1 MIRNRHKQFPSG
13 TNRKLH
19 ARSAGPFKVLQGVG
33 PNVYVLDLP
42 LDFGIN
48 FTFSTADLVAYQ
60 KQHPIPN
67 DPFEMPPNSP
77 LDDPIETSTP
87 LTLILTQKDNI
98 DVILDEQVF
107 FY

>member
-1 MIRNRHKQFPSG
+1 MIQNRHEQFPSG

-19 ARSAGPFKVLQGVG
+19 TRSARPFKVLQGVG
-33 PNVYVLDLP
+33 PNAYVLDLP

-48 FTFSTADLVAYQ
+48 IADLVAYQ
-60 KQHPIPN
+60 KQYPIPN

-87 LTLILTQKDNI
+87 VTLI
-98 DVILDEQVF
+98 
-107 FY
+107 